1 MKYKTQFSLEQR
13 IQKSAFIKNK
23 YPHLVPLIIENF
35 NDAQP
40 KLEKNKYLIS
50 KNSKFNII
58 SNIIRSS
65 ITLDK
70 AKALFFYTNNKLINQ
85 NDLILSLYE
94 RYKDED
100 GFLYIEYSLENTFG

>member
-50 KNSKFNII
+50 KN
-58 SNIIRSS
+58 
-65 ITLDK
+65 
-70 AKALFFYTNNKLINQ
+70 
-85 NDLILSLYE
+85 
-94 RYKDED
+94 
-100 GFLYIEYSLENTFG
+100 